1 MKEICVFPNFSAS
14 FLSRLVS
21 RERTTQRE
29 RGENLFSVGAAKVD
43 FPQNCNFFSHPPSR
57 SFPPPVPPPMATRA
71 RYVSIFFVFLHF
83 SGESAVSR
91 LRVLL
96 ISSSSLRWWVFG
108 SRSTPA
114 EAKEIESTPPPKITS
129 PLLSRSF
136 FVGERDCF
144 LGREEEEVTI
154 NG

>member
-29 RGENLFSVGAAKVD
+29 RGKNLFSVGAAKVD
-43 FPQNCNFFSHPPSR
+43 FPQNCNFFSHPPPR
-57 SFPPPVPPPMATRA
+57 SFSPWCHHPWPHALVT
-71 RYVSIFFVFLHF
+71 SLFFVFLHF